1 MVFVLL
7 YQGGSRHNKP
17 NVLLKIGLITRK
29 HMGKN
34 SPRISVV
41 IASIVGAPFIDECL
55 KSLEVQA
62 RECAAEVI
70 VVACGDTAYA
80 KRIAKSFPWVRV
92 IHRSERETVPDLRRH
107 GVLKASG
114 GIIAI
119 IEEHCLA
126 APDWLRAAMDAHG
139 SGEYGVVG
147 GPVVD
152 YAYKRLRDWV
162 VYFCEYNGYLPPW
175 QAGETYNLGSANIA
189 YSRELL
195 LKYEALLKAGY
206 WEAGLHPQLIADG
219 VKFRSVPGM
228 VVHHR
233 GPFDY
238 GYYLQQRYWF
248 SRAFAGARKM
258 PGTRKLAYFIAS
270 PLLPFLL
277 LARMTQRVVRQRC
290 RVEKFAQ
297 TLPLLIPVL
306 MVYVAGECVGY
317 LAGPGDALLKVE

>member
-1 MVFVLL
+1 
-7 YQGGSRHNKP
+7 
-17 NVLLKIGLITRK
+17 
-29 HMGKN
+29 MGKN

-55 KSLEVQA
+55 LSLEAQA
-62 RECAAEVI
+62 KACAAEVI

-80 KRIAKSFPWVRV
+80 SRIEQKFSWIRV
-92 IHRSERETVPDLRRH
+92 IHRSERETVPNLRRL
-107 GVLKASG
+107 GVLEASG
-114 GIIAI
+114 DIIAI

-126 APDWLRAAMDAHG
+126 APDWLQAAMDAHEG
-139 SGEYGVVG
+139 GKYGVVG

-152 YAYKRLRDWV
+152 YAYRRLRDWV

-175 QAGETYNLGSANIA
+175 QDAETFNLGSANIA
-189 YSRELL
+189 YSRALL
-195 LKYEALLKAGY
+195 LQYEGLLKDGY
-206 WEAGLHPQLIADG
+206 WEAGLHPRLIADG
-219 VKFRSVPGM
+219 VKLRSVPGM

-248 SRAFAGARKM
+248 SRAFAGARNM
-258 PGTRKLAYFIAS
+258 TGGRKLVYLIAS
-270 PLLPFLL
+270 PVLPFLL

-306 MVYVAGECVGY
+306 LVYVAGECVGY